1 VAYRA
6 LLLRYVLGSG
16 AVLCVPAAVVL
27 YLFISAASDAGAL
40 QSARACSTGSRAPT
54 SSCLSLFAGRITAR
68 TEHYRAPTELTIETD
83 GSTIHVGY
91 DCADSIPGACTDLTF
106 QPGTH
111 AVTEWWRGQIVM
123 LGPPGSMPAVLTDQN
138 PGYLLHSRAGYLA
151 FAIPGISL
159 VLFGLLLWQAP
170 ADAGELVTKAIAWSR
185 NPTPLGRLLIWRVA
199 WGSWIWTGGF
209 VWFLLYVAGLVYIV
223 KSAQYAA
230 AALIWLCCGVLAFAA
245 SGIAASIYLTY
256 RIRRAE
262 SLPSPGFQE

>member
-1 VAYRA
+1 VSYRA

-16 AVLCVPAAVVL
+16 AVLCLPAAVVL
-27 YLFISAASDAGAL
+27 YLFFSAASDAGAL
-40 QSARACSTGSRAPT
+40 QSARACSTGSRATT
-54 SSCLSLFAGRITAR
+54 SYCLSLFAGRITGR

-83 GSTIHVGY
+83 GSTTHVGY
-91 DCADSIPGACTDLTF
+91 DCVDSIPGACTDLTF

-111 AVTEWWRGQIVM
+111 VVTEWWRGRIVM
-123 LGPPGSMPAVLTDQN
+123 LGPPGSVPAVLTDQN

-151 FAIPGISL
+151 FGIPGISL

-170 ADAGELVTKAIAWSR
+170 ADAGELVNAAMARSR
-185 NPTPLGRLLIWRVA
+185 NSTRLGRLLVWRAA
-199 WGSWIWTGGF
+199 WGSWSWPGIF
-209 VWFLLYVAGLVYIV
+209 AWFLLYVAGIVYMV
-223 KSAQYAA
+223 MSAHYGAA
-230 AALIWLCCGVLAFAA
+230 PVIWLSCGVIAFAV